1 MAYHISWEGTCY
13 EDFNAILASGPLGRE
28 LMQAVR
34 LIRIQLETDPLASGR
49 ELAEGLRSIDAG
61 RVRFYYS
68 IDQEAVLVRIFAVR
82 LLRI

>member
-13 EDFNAILASGPLGRE
+13 DDFNVILASGPLGRE

-34 LIRIQLETDPLASGR
+34 PIRAELEAEPQTFGR

-61 RVRFYYS
+61 QVRFYYS
-68 IDQEAVLVRIFAVR
+68 IRKRVW
-82 LLRI
+82 